1 MPAVTGVNVADA
13 LTTQGRLV
21 GIVTAAVARVE
32 AIVPLSVVETAMLP
46 PVCPLTTTITVV
58 PGGMFVPV
66 SVSVTGFAIAAGS
79 VMSGML
85 NDAVGAAGVTTP
97 PMAVIVR
104 VGPLASATADGSAT
118 DGAMALTLRTALFV

>member
-1 MPAVTGVNVADA
+1 
-13 LTTQGRLV
+13 TQGRLV

-32 AIVPLSVVETAMLP
+32 AIVSLSVVETAMLP

-97 PMAVIVR
+97 PMSVIVR
-104 VGPLASATADGSAT
+104 VGPLAIATAEGSAT
-118 DGAMALTLRTALFV
+118 VCAMSLLVLIWLLVGDSTSLRMAE